1 MRNHLSYLV
10 VALILGLTAV
20 QARALEQVRILV
32 LPFSVYSEQDLTYL
46 ENEIRTVLGGDL
58 QTQGAGIVA
67 FDGTA
72 EKARTL
78 ISQGP
83 EEVRALA
90 RQQGADFVVW
100 GSLTRVGQHFSLDT
114 SLLSVHTERVAEHFF
129 VEGRGMENLPASLE
143 KLSQDMGLKIFK
155 REKVVE
161 VKIEGNVRI
170 EVDAIKRV
178 IKTKPGSVFLARS
191 ISRDLKA
198 IYAMGYFDD
207 VRVEAKKAGDGQ
219 IIIFHVQEKP
229 TIRNIR
235 FKGNHVFENDELMEG
250 LDIKTGSILN
260 SFKVKS
266 NIEQIKNMYRE
277 KNYHNVEV
285 TYKVIPREHN
295 QADLEF
301 DIQEGEKIRI
311 KEIKFVGNHAYSA
324 KKLKGLMKTSEKG
337 FLSWLT
343 SSGDLK
349 MEDLKQDMVQVGAFY
364 HNNGYIDARVAEPEI
379 KYSGKWIYITIKIEE
394 GPRYKVGRV
403 DLSGDLIWPK
413 ASLLTKLRISSQ
425 EYFSRE
431 VLRNDVLVLTD
442 IYSDAGYAYAEINPR
457 VKRDK
462 KNLTVDIDFSVSKGK
477 LVYFEKIIIGGNDK
491 TRDKV
496 IRRQLPIYEQELYS
510 GGRLKQGIR
519 NLYRLEYFEDVKVD
533 TKKGSGDDKMVV
545 KIDVT
550 EKSTGSFSMGA
561 GYGTVEKMFAT
572 GSITQR
578 NLFGRGQVLNLRG
591 MLGSRTNRVDL
602 SFTEPWLFDI
612 PLSAGVDAFIWDRDY
627 DVYQRTSTG
636 GALRAGYPVWRYT
649 RLTGRYLFDSSN
661 VYDIDP
667 LAAQSI
673 KDLEGTNI
681 TSSISAI
688 LTYDSRNNLYNATKG
703 MLNRLT
709 LTYAGLGGDVGFYKA
724 VGEVGWYFP
733 IIWTTSGFLRGKGG
747 YVNEAGGLLPDYER
761 FYLGGINS
769 VRGYDFR
776 DISAYDADGNKVGG
790 TSFVQFNAEY
800 RVPLLKEQG
809 IFGVAFFDAGN
820 VYGGG
825 QSPDLSDLRTS
836 AGLGIRW
843 LSPMGPIRLE
853 YAFILNPE
861 EDGPSGGKWEFGMG
875 AAF

>member
-10 VALILGLTAV
+10 VALMLALAVV
-20 QARALEQVRILV
+20 QAHAVEQVRILV
-32 LPFSVYSEQDLTYL
+32 LPFSVYSEQNLSYL
-46 ENEIRTVLGGDL
+46 EDEIRTVLGGDL
-58 QTQGAGIVA
+58 QAQGAGLVSWET
-67 FDGTA
+67 TA
-72 EKARTL
+72 ADVRML
-78 ISQGP
+78 VDQGN
-83 EEVRALA
+83 EAL
-90 RQQGADFVVW
+90 RSLGREQGADFVVW
-100 GSLTRVGQHFSLDT
+100 GSLTRVGQHFSLDA
-114 SLLSVHTERVAEHFF
+114 SLLGVHTGGPPEHFY

-143 KLSQDMGLKIFK
+143 KLSQEMGLKIFK

-161 VKIEGNVRI
+161 VKVEGNVRI
-170 EVDAIKRV
+170 EADAIKRV

-207 VRVEAKKAGDGQ
+207 VRVESKKSGDGQ
-219 IIIFHVQEKP
+219 VIIFHVKEKP
-229 TIRNIR
+229 TIRHIR
-235 FKGNHVFENDELMEG
+235 FEGNHVFENNELMDA

-260 SFKVKS
+260 TFKVKS
-266 NIEQIKNMYRE
+266 NIEAIKNMYRE

-301 DIQEGEKIRI
+301 DISEGEKIRI
-311 KEIKFVGNHAYSA
+311 KEITFVGNHAYSS

-337 FLSWLT
+337 FFSWLT

-349 MEDLKQDMVQVGAFY
+349 MEDLKQDVAQIAAFY

-394 GPRYKVGRV
+394 GARYKVGRV

-413 ASLLTKLRISSQ
+413 PSLLAKLKIPSQ
-425 EYFSRE
+425 RYFSRE

-442 IYSDAGYAYAEINPR
+442 IYSDAGYAYAEINPL
-457 VKRDK
+457 VKRNKQD
-462 KNLTVDIDFSVSKGK
+462 LTVDIDFSIDKGK
-477 LVYFEKIIIGGNDK
+477 LVYFEKIIIAGNDK

-519 NLYRLEYFEDVKVD
+519 NLYRLDYFEDVKVD
-533 TKKGSGDDKMVV
+533 TKKGRGDDKMVV

-578 NLFGRGQVLNLRG
+578 NLFGRGQILNLRG
-591 MLGSRTNRVDL
+591 MVGGRTNRVDL

-612 PLSAGVDAFIWDRDY
+612 PLSAGVDAFVWDRDY
-627 DVYQRTSTG
+627 DVYQRTSSG

-661 VYDIDP
+661 IYDIDAS
-667 LAAQSI
+667 AAQSI
-673 KDLEGTNI
+673 KDLEGTNV
-681 TSSISAI
+681 TSSLSAI

-703 MLNRLT
+703 MLNRIT

-733 IIWTTSGFLRGKGG
+733 IIWSTSGFLRGKAG
-747 YVNEAGGLLPDYER
+747 YVNEAGGILPDYER
-761 FYLGGINS
+761 FYLGGITS

-776 DISAYDADGNKVGG
+776 DISAYDADGNKIGG
-790 TSFVQFNAEY
+790 NSFVQFNAEY
-800 RVPLLKEQG
+800 RMPLLKDQG
-809 IFGVAFFDAGN
+809 IFGVVFFDAGN
-820 VYGGG
+820 VYGQG

-836 AGLGIRW
+836 AGLGVRW

-861 EDGPSGGKWEFGMG
+861 DDGPSGGKWEFGMG

>member
-10 VALILGLTAV
+10 VALVLASAAV
-20 QARALEQVRILV
+20 QAHAVEQVRILV
-32 LPFSVYSEQDLTYL
+32 LPFSVYSEQNLSYL
-46 ENEIRTVLGGDL
+46 EDEIRSVLGGDL
-58 QTQGAGIVA
+58 QAQGAGLVTWETTSADVRSLVA
-67 FDGTA
+67 EGNEA
-72 EKARTL
+72 LRAMAR
-78 ISQGP
+78 
-83 EEVRALA
+83 E
-90 RQQGADFVVW
+90 QGADFLVW
-100 GSLTRVGQHFSLDT
+100 GSLTRVGQHFSLDA
-114 SLLSVHTERVAEHFF
+114 SLLGVHTEGPPEHFY
-129 VEGRGMENLPASLE
+129 VEGQGMENLPASLE
-143 KLSQDMGLKIFK
+143 KLSQEMGLRIFK

-161 VKIEGNVRI
+161 VKVEGNVRI
-170 EVDAIKRV
+170 EADAIKRV
-178 IKTKPGSVFLARS
+178 IKTRPGSVFLARS

-207 VRVEAKKAGDGQ
+207 VRVESKKSGDGQ
-219 IIIFHVQEKP
+219 IIIFHVKEKP

-235 FKGNHVFENDELMEG
+235 FKGNHVFENNELMDA

-260 SFKVKS
+260 TFKVKS
-266 NIEQIKNMYRE
+266 NIEAIKNMYRE

-301 DIQEGEKIRI
+301 DITEGEKIRI
-311 KEIKFVGNHAYSA
+311 KKITFVGNHAYSS

-337 FLSWLT
+337 FFSWLT

-349 MEDLKQDMVQVGAFY
+349 MEDLKQDIAQISAFY

-379 KYSGKWIYITIKIEE
+379 KYSGEWIYITIKIEE
-394 GPRYKVGRV
+394 GARFKVGKV

-413 ASLLTKLRISSQ
+413 PSLLAKLKTSSQ
-425 EYFSRE
+425 QYFSRE
-431 VLRNDVLVLTD
+431 VLRNDVLLLTD

-457 VKRDK
+457 VKRNRQD
-462 KNLTVDIDFSVSKGK
+462 LTVDIDFSIDKGK
-477 LVYFEKIIIGGNDK
+477 LVYFEKIIIAGNNK

-519 NLYRLEYFEDVKVD
+519 NLYRLDYFEDVKVD

-578 NLFGRGQVLNLRG
+578 NLFGRGQILNLRG
-591 MLGSRTNRVDL
+591 MVGGRTNRVDL

-612 PLSAGVDAFIWDRDY
+612 PLSAGVDAFVWDRDY

-661 VYDIDP
+661 IYDIDED
-667 LAAQSI
+667 AAQSI
-673 KDLEGTNI
+673 KDLEGTII
-681 TSSISAI
+681 TSSLSAI

-703 MLNRLT
+703 MLNRIT

-733 IIWTTSGFLRGKGG
+733 IIWSTSGFLRGKAG

-761 FYLGGINS
+761 FYLGGITS

-776 DISAYDADGNKVGG
+776 DISAYDADGNKIGG
-790 TSFVQFNAEY
+790 NSFVQFNAEY
-800 RVPLLKEQG
+800 RMPLLKEQG
-809 IFGVAFFDAGN
+809 IFGVVFFDAGN
-820 VYGGG
+820 VYGQG
-825 QSPDLSDLRTS
+825 QTPDFSDLRTS
-836 AGLGIRW
+836 AGLGVRW

-853 YAFILNPE
+853 YAFILNPKD
-861 EDGPSGGKWEFGMG
+861 DGPSGGKWEFGMG